1 MTMTERKRDAF
12 RSLVRVFRM
21 KKEIQIIKKS
31 RRILRSARRKETL
44 LRIKSKRELL
54 AIDPMT
60 DEQNRSFT
68 YVELAVAK
76 TNRC

>member
-1 MTMTERKRDAF
+1 VTERKRDAF
-12 RSLVRVFRM
+12 RFLVRAFRM

-31 RRILRSARRKETL
+31 RRLLRSARRKETL

-60 DEQNRSFT
+60 DHQNRLSFT